1 MNHNFFKLNPD
12 NNLKTKK
19 IFIILFRKAYGEIDW
34 ILPLVNRFNKNYL
47 FFGIIENKNELDM
60 LKKNLFLKDQFEKN
74 FHGYFIENKFKNFF
88 LRILSKIFKVFNL
101 PLKSKILERFKN
113 NYFSYNNLTSIISK
127 DYDLKNLEKINI
139 FLTYDKLY
147 NSWEEELSKQKNST
161 TYYFPSSCSIK
172 PEEKP
177 SIDKDQVKDKNKF
190 LILSNDLS
198 LIYWKNTY
206 PKLKQMI
213 IGYPRYNK
221 IWMENIKQKLNKS
234 ESIRIY
240 LSYRRDLMV
249 KEWFDKAIM
258 QLNTIKSILKRIDK
272 NFEIYVK
279 IHPYSNQSELS
290 NYLINEQN
298 IKFIFTRLHQQ
309 EICKISNFSINFFR
323 SASILESL
331 STRTPAIELFKLANE
346 IPGSPYKDQNISF
359 YAEDQHV
366 LENYIKKFCINDK
379 EIYEEFQ
386 KKYKNFESV
395 CLRKDPIDLF
405 EEFLNLK
412 RNNYIGFEI

>member
-1 MNHNFFKLNPD
+1 
-12 NNLKTKK
+12 
-19 IFIILFRKAYGEIDW
+19 
-34 ILPLVNRFNKNYL
+34 
-47 FFGIIENKNELDM
+47 
-60 LKKNLFLKDQFEKN
+60 
-74 FHGYFIENKFKNFF
+74 
-88 LRILSKIFKVFNL
+88 
-101 PLKSKILERFKN
+101 
-113 NYFSYNNLTSIISK
+113 
-127 DYDLKNLEKINI
+127 
-139 FLTYDKLY
+139 
-147 NSWEEELSKQKNST
+147 
-161 TYYFPSSCSIK
+161 
-172 PEEKP
+172 
-177 SIDKDQVKDKNKF
+177 
-190 LILSNDLS
+190 
-198 LIYWKNTY
+198 
-206 PKLKQMI
+206 MI

-240 LSYRRDLMV
+240 FSYRRDLMD
-249 KEWFDKAIM
+249 KEWFDKAII
-258 QLNTIKSILKRIDK
+258 QLNTIKSIMKRIDK

-405 EEFLNLK
+405 EKFLNLK
-412 RNNYIGFEI
+412 RNNYIGFEN